1 MATAANPSVVMT
13 TSTTPSPPST
23 IDNDRRQRYKRSRAG
38 SQARLSFA
46 VPTTKEE
53 NDHVK
58 ERHVTDDNPCPWQCR
73 LLELLNSSIVQR
85 IIIALLLLDV
95 IILFVE
101 LALDAFL
108 PGCSIIERDAISCCY
123 PEEGID
129 SNNANG
135 NNAHR
140 QMMSGA
146 IRLLAGE
153 SSKAGEHHSLCV
165 SPLVETDNPA
175 ACDEH
180 KYPGEHIAHDVL
192 FSLTMIILITFEIE
206 LLLMVYL
213 LGPKKFFS
221 QVWYVLDLFIV
232 TVSLVLELVFAFV
245 HDDIIQDLVGILV
258 LFRVWRFVRIGHGLI
273 VSTFEIQEEKIHELK
288 HYVQEMEEIVTQ
300 CGSELPSK
308 RPSLLKESEH

>member
-1 MATAANPSVVMT
+1 MATEANPLSSVVTT
-13 TSTTPSPPST
+13 TSTTTPS
-23 IDNDRRQRYKRSRAG
+23 IDNGRRERYKRSRKV

-53 NDHVK
+53 NDHVH
-58 ERHVTDDNPCPWQCR
+58 ERHVTDDNQCPWQCR
-73 LLELLNSSIVQR
+73 LLEILNSSIVQR

-101 LALDAFL
+101 LALDAFF

-123 PEEGID
+123 PEEGVD
-129 SNNANG
+129 SNKVNS
-135 NNAHR
+135 NAHR
-140 QMMSGA
+140 QMMTGA
-146 IRLLAGE
+146 MRLLAGAE
-153 SSKAGEHHSLCV
+153 SKTGEHHNLCV

-180 KYPGEHIAHDVL
+180 KYPGEHIAHEVL

-232 TVSLVLELVFAFV
+232 TISLVLELVFAFV

-273 VSTFEIQEEKIHELK
+273 VSTFEIQEERIEELK

-300 CGSELPSK
+300 CGRELPSK